1 MFRRP
6 RRPPLFRR
14 LLLGLGLAA
23 ALALAFLPEQRQPVV
38 ASLPPEPAVLP
49 PSSPEALAPVAMPE
63 PEPERAAAEAPPPAG
78 TPLPQAKPRPPGPPR
93 TLIAL
98 ARSGNGEAQL
108 QLAAAYSDL
117 RDEPRAA
124 EWMREAAI
132 SGLPEARYRLAQ
144 RYRDGR
150 GVAADPIEAFIWF
163 RTAGEQGHAA
173 AQRAVGE
180 SYERGLGVPASAVE
194 AFAWYALAA
203 ENGDEEAAGRR
214 AALEGRLLAAE
225 RKLAEARVQS
235 LTATSAPNRNL
246 VAEIQRLLRSRGIDA
261 GVDDGF
267 FGERTAEAIRRF
279 QEEDGLPVDGRPSEA
294 LVVRLRTGLKPPP
307 PPVAD

>member
-6 RRPPLFRR
+6 RRPPLIRR
-14 LLLGLGLAA
+14 LLLALGLTA
-23 ALALAFLPEQRQPVV
+23 ALALVLLPEEREPVV
-38 ASLPPEPAVLP
+38 ASLPPESAMLP
-49 PSSPEALAPVAMPE
+49 PSPPE
-63 PEPERAAAEAPPPAG
+63 EAPEILVPLEAEPPAVEPSPPAG
-78 TPLPQAKPRPPGPPR
+78 APLPQVKPRPPGPPR
-93 TLIAL
+93 ALIAL

-108 QLAAAYSDL
+108 QLAAAYGEL
-117 RDEPRAA
+117 RDEARAA

-132 SGLPEARYRLAQ
+132 SGLAEARYRLAQ

-203 ENGDEEAAGRR
+203 ENGDAEAASRR
-214 AALEGRLLAAE
+214 AALEARLLAAE
-225 RKLAEARVQS
+225 RQLAEARVQS
-235 LTATSAPNRNL
+235 LSAASVPNRNL
-246 VAEIQRLLRSRGIDA
+246 VAEIQRLLRSRGIDP

-279 QEEDGLPVDGRPSEA
+279 QEEDGLPVDGRPSEG

>member
-6 RRPPLFRR
+6 RRTPIIRR
-14 LLLGLGLAA
+14 LLLAVGVGAAVGLA
-23 ALALAFLPEQRQPVV
+23 LLPEQRTPVV
-38 ASLPPEPAVLP
+38 ASLPLEPAVLP
-49 PSSPEALAPVAMPE
+49 PSPPVDALEPAAAPE
-63 PEPERAAAEAPPPAG
+63 PELPATEAPPPAAA
-78 TPLPQAKPRPPGPPR
+78 PLPQTKPRPPGPPR
-93 TLIAL
+93 ALIAL

-108 QLAAAYSDL
+108 QLAAAYGEL
-117 RDEPRAA
+117 HDEVRAA

-132 SGLPEARYRLAQ
+132 SGLSEARYRLAL
-144 RYRDGR
+144 RYRDGI
-150 GVAADPIEAFIWF
+150 GLAVDPIEAFIWF

-180 SYERGLGVPASAVE
+180 AYERGLGVPASAVE

-203 ENGDEEAAGRR
+203 ENGDEEAASRR
-214 AALEGRLLAAE
+214 AALEARLLAAE
-225 RKLAEARVQS
+225 RKLADARVQS
-235 LTATSAPNRNL
+235 LTATAAPSRNL
-246 VAEIQRLLRSRGIDA
+246 VAEIQRLLRSRGIYP